1 MRMQQRILP
10 MTLLMFAL
18 LLCLGTARA
27 AAYPPPQITITAREF
42 SLDLPDKI
50 EAGLVAMR
58 YENNGTQIHN
68 VLFLRLNAGKTLQ
81 DFQAAKG
88 PDDLPGLAVPA
99 GGTTSVLP
107 GQRRL
112 FVNDFAVGNYVAFS
126 TSTGPDG
133 VPDVTKRMYRALTIV
148 PSTQATRADEPV
160 ANLTVTITDA
170 APIPIPATLT
180 PGPQT
185 WKVTAGGTTA
195 HEITIARL
203 PPGTKV
209 EEVEAWL
216 RGGRKGP
223 PPGGSGG
230 GPVAG
235 MQLLLPGQSG
245 WLLFDLEPGE
255 YTFNDRPGGDPKT
268 ALLGHFTVM
277 ARITLPATGGGVR
290 SRSSTGALLLLAGIG
305 LVVAGCLLRTRK
317 RHPG

>member
-10 MTLLMFAL
+10 MTLLMFAV
-18 LLCLGTARA
+18 LLCLGTSRA
-27 AAYPPPQITITAREF
+27 AAYPPPQVTITAKEF

-58 YENNGTQIHN
+58 YENNGTQNHN
-68 VLFLRLNAGKTLQ
+68 VLFIRLDAGKTLR
-81 DFQAAKG
+81 DFQAATG
-88 PDDLPGLAVPA
+88 PDDVPGVPA
-99 GGTTSVLP
+99 GGTTTVFP

-126 TSTGPDG
+126 TSTGPNG
-133 VPDVTKRMYRALTIV
+133 VPDVTRGMYRALTVV

-170 APIPIPATLT
+170 APIPIPAIITA
-180 PGPQT
+180 GPQT
-185 WKVTAGGTTA
+185 WKVTVGGTTT
-195 HEITIARL
+195 HEMTIARL
-203 PPGTKV
+203 PPGTKAAD
-209 EEVEAWL
+209 VEAWL

-223 PPGGSGG
+223 APGGPGG

-245 WLLFDLEPGE
+245 WLLFDLEPGD
-255 YTFNDRPGGDPKT
+255 YTFNDLPGGGPKT
-268 ALLGHFTVM
+268 ALFGQFTVV
-277 ARITLPATGGGVR
+277 ARTTLPATGGGVR
-290 SRSSTGALLLLAGIG
+290 SRNSTGGLLLLAGIG
-305 LVVAGCLLRTRK
+305 LVSAGCLLRTRK